1 MWLELTDSLGKRTVV
16 NMALVLTIK
25 DVDDGHT
32 MLEMAA
38 PHAGALHVV
47 VVREAVEQI
56 LGLME
61 GGTGVRDPL
70 GERLGAGSDF
80 VSDGNEG

>member
-1 MWLELTDSLGKRTVV
+1 MWLELTDSLGKRTIV
-16 NMALVLTIK
+16 NMALVLTMK

-38 PHAGALHVV
+38 PHGGALHVV
-47 VVREAVEQI
+47 VVREPMEEI
-56 LGLME
+56 LVLME
-61 GGTGVRDPL
+61 GRVARDPIQ
-70 GERLGAGSDF
+70 ERLGAGSDF